1 MPLKVDGRNGV
12 VAHGARGKAARALR
26 ENLREKRCEVI
37 RKEENVLAEAH
48 PVWDVKMLPT
58 EDDPGRRD

>member
-1 MPLKVDGRNGV
+1 MPLREESRSGT
-12 VAHGARGKAARALR
+12 VAHGVRGKAARALR
-26 ENLREKRCEVI
+26 RKRCEVI
-37 RKEENVLAEAH
+37 REEENVPVEAH